1 MLHFQPGGLSGVF
14 SRSEQKQKNSGK
26 SGNSGLSLI
35 HYESS
40 PECYAP
46 LLIEKGSRVCKWKEM
61 YSYLFLQMYLVKGY
75 FSLPRKQF

>member
-1 MLHFQPGGLSGVF
+1 MFF
-14 SRSEQKQKNSGK
+14 RSEQKQGKNSGK

-40 PECYAP
+40 QECYAP

-75 FSLPRKQF
+75 FILPRKQF